1 MVQAYPCRQP
11 GKLLDDVAF
20 QGLYQ
25 ARDFIIFYIMHLT
38 AFPLTPHLVFLYLCP
53 SSLKSFNL
61 ENNGEL

>member
-11 GKLLDDVAF
+11 GKLLDDVVF
-20 QGLYQ
+20 QGLYE

-38 AFPLTPHLVFLYLCP
+38 AFPLTQLIFLYLCP

-61 ENNGEL
+61 ENNDEL